1 VRILITGGNGYVGRG
16 LTRSLLDCGE
26 LLVIDNLRFG
36 SVRFREDDL
45 RRFHLSNI
53 DIADAEGVRRVITEF
68 DPEVIVHLAAIHYI
82 PECNSDPVGATR
94 ANVSGTV
101 NVLAACPDGCRFV
114 FASSGAVY
122 KPSLEPHRESSSAIE
137 PDDIYGTT
145 KLHGEHYVTYF
156 STQRGFPAVIVR
168 LFNVVGPGET
178 NPHVLPEIVAQ
189 LKAGRNTISL
199 GQTENR
205 RDFIHI
211 DDAVSGF
218 RTVALA
224 KNGINSGPDII
235 NLASGVS
242 YSVDDMLRFLE
253 EVRGASTRVE
263 RSSDRVRPSDRPVMR
278 ADIGQIRRLYGWQP
292 EKTLRQAIAD
302 LWADPDLPPALMAK
316 YAS

>member
-1 VRILITGGNGYVGRG
+1 LRILITGGNGYVGRG
-16 LTRSLLDCGE
+16 LTRALLGYGE

-36 SVRFREDDL
+36 SVRFRDDEL
-45 RRFHLSNI
+45 RRFRLSTI
-53 DIADAEGVRRVITEF
+53 DIADAEGVRSVITDF
-68 DPEVIVHLAAIHYI
+68 NPEVIVHLAAIHYI
-82 PECNSDPVGATR
+82 PECNSDPVGAVR
-94 ANVSGTV
+94 ANVLGTV
-101 NVLAACPDGCRFV
+101 NMLAACPEGCRFV

-189 LKAGRNTISL
+189 LKAGRNIVSL
-199 GQTENR
+199 GQTENK
-205 RDFIHI
+205 RDFIHV
-211 DDAVSGF
+211 DDAVNGF

-224 KNGINSGPDII
+224 KDGINGSPEII
-235 NLASGVS
+235 NLASGLS

-253 EVRGASTRVE
+253 EVRGAPTRVQ

-278 ADIGQIRRLYGWQP
+278 ADIGQIRLLYGWQP
-292 EKTLRQAIAD
+292 EN
-302 LWADPDLPPALMAK
+302 W
-316 YAS
+316 SG